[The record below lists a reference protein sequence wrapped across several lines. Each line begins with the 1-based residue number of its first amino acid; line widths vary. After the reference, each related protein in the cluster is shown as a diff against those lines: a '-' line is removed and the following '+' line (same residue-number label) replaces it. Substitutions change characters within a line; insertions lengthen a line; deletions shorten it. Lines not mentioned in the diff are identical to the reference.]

1 MRFKS
6 VVSALALMTAVGLG
20 GAAYADTMVNGINV
34 SDADL
39 PRVQAYCEQLQSGM
53 TPDDTPSDSP
63 ESPLSTD
70 AVGTEATPSETEGDT
85 TDDGTT
91 DDGTTDDGATDSAG
105 EDADGDEGDESS
117 LELGDITLQGCI
129 DAGLIP
135 AAAQ

>member
-91 DDGTTDDGATDSAG
+91 DDDTATDTAG
-105 EDADGDEGDESS
+105 SDADGDEGDESS